1 MRTQL
6 KLLAKTW
13 LVAASALFAVGQ
25 ASAAAFLVEL
35 GTVRVALDAP
45 AGFADTG
52 FTGSPRLRE
61 LAEKVTSASNRILL
75 FAITDADLRSF
86 TRGDRPEFRRYL
98 LVVTPRSLE
107 REWVSGS
114 QFRTFAE
121 DSLRALGKPAPD
133 ANYQKHLDA
142 QPFGQPTLL
151 AELRKE
157 REIVSVLVGVRLPP
171 KKKDDDEKSQYVL
184 STTSLLWLRGK
195 ALSFSVHTAYEGQAD
210 ADWIV
215 YTERRWIDDI
225 KGLNSR

>member
-1 MRTQL
+1 MRASL
-6 KLLAKTW
+6 RPLAQAW
-13 LVAASALFAVGQ
+13 LAAASALLIAGQ

-35 GTVRVALDAP
+35 GGVRLALDAP
-45 AGFADTG
+45 AGFADAG

-86 TRGDRPEFRRYL
+86 TLGDRPEFRRYL
-98 LVVTPRSLE
+98 IVVTPRSLE

-114 QFRTFAE
+114 QFRAFAE

-142 QPFGQPTLL
+142 QPIGQPTLL

-157 REIVSVLVGVRLPP
+157 RELVSVLVGVRLPP

-195 ALSFSVHTAYEGQAD
+195 ALSLSVHTAYESPAD

-215 YTERRWIDDI
+215 HTERRWIDDI
-225 KGLNSR
+225 KRLNAR